1 MTFLWNSEPLVAP
14 SNFDPHSARPTHTLT
29 EAPLGPVIG
38 PGERAAARPYPID
51 LLARSL
57 GGNSGGNGG
66 GGGNDGGGTGAAA
79 GDETG
84 TAAGGIPPGVA
95 ARIAAIGELAQ
106 DLKAKG
112 DEARR
117 LGEALRRL
125 EDEQRELKAKL
136 VALLGATN
144 NPQSTAKASR
154 RRPETEDERTARALS
169 LLSSG
174 EPPALPPG
182 VGMPK
187 ATWS

>member
-1 MTFLWNSEPLVAP
+1 VVAP
-14 SNFDPHSARPTHTLT
+14 SNFDPHSARPIHTLT
-29 EAPLGPVIG
+29 EVPLGPVIG

-51 LLARSL
+51 LLALAL
-57 GGNSGGNGG
+57 GGPGR
-66 GGGNDGGGTGAAA
+66 DGGGAAGGGAAGGTPPGEAEARDSVMDETGAAA
-79 GDETG
+79 DLIPADE
-84 TAAGGIPPGVA
+84 A
-95 ARIAAIGELAQ
+95 ARIRAIGDLAL

-117 LGEALRRL
+117 LGETLRRL
-125 EDEQRELKAKL
+125 EDEQRALKVKLETLLGVTNSQRGKAK
-136 VALLGATN
+136 AR
-144 NPQSTAKASR
+144 R
-154 RRPETEDERTARALS
+154 RRPETDDERTARALS